1 MMLKISI
8 SPELKGRV
16 PAVRLFCILAS
27 VKVEETPA
35 ALWAA
40 ISAKCQELNER
51 LQTDEISSMPAIRS
65 SRQAY
70 KATGKDPARYR
81 LSAEALIRRA
91 VKDKELYRI
100 NNVVD
105 LLNLVSLST
114 GFSIGGYDADTIVGD
129 VTMGIGL
136 PDEPY
141 SGIGRGVLNIE
152 GLPVFRDEQGAFGSP
167 TSDSER
173 TSVTGTTTRFLMV
186 IIGFGAEAHLDEA
199 GELAVELLGKY
210 AAAGNIETQTIE

>member
-1 MMLKISI
+1 MLKISI

-16 PAVRLFCILAS
+16 PALTLCCILAT
-27 VKVEETPA
+27 VKVGETPL
-35 ALWAA
+35 ALWSG
-40 ISAKCQELNER
+40 ISEKCRELNESLR
-51 LQTDEISSMPAIRS
+51 TEDISSLPAIRS

-91 VKDKELYRI
+91 VKDKELYQI

-105 LLNLVSLST
+105 LLNLVSLTT
-114 GFSIGGYDADTIVGD
+114 GFSIGGYDADTIVGE
-129 VTMGIGL
+129 VEMVIGQ

-141 SGIGRGVLNIE
+141 TGIGRGVLNIE
-152 GLPVFRDEQGAFGSP
+152 GLPVFRDGQGAFGTP

-173 TSVTGTTTRFLMV
+173 TSVTEQTTRFLMV

-210 AAAGNIETQTIE
+210 AAAKEIETQTIE